1 MNLCYL
7 LAFFLYRDLKK
18 RTLKPVCK
26 YKLLISGD
34 ELSPMQDLTVSYS
47 GENSTYSPPNK
58 ESVIK

>member
-1 MNLCYL
+1 MNLYYL
-7 LAFFLYRDLKK
+7 LAFFLHRDLK
-18 RTLKPVCK
+18 RTLKPVRK

-34 ELSPMQDLTVSYS
+34 EVSPMQDLTVSYS